1 MKKFIVLLLLTM
13 IIIVMA
19 SCSSKDDG
27 SNDTIIP
34 PDTIA
39 DTEEIIE
46 TELPLPETTTVKETQ
61 PPKEYERISVFKI
74 DFTTMEDGTAPFSA
88 NNVDNL
94 RIEGGLLKGTA
105 TNGDPHMVYKE
116 DMELDS
122 STIQEI
128 HIKLKNYSS
137 DSNFQFFFTT
147 EETSWSESASIK
159 DYLLYSDFDGDKNEW
174 NDIVVYPE
182 MSYDWSGTITGFR
195 IDPFSDVGDFE
206 IEFVDFISVTEK

>member
-1 MKKFIVLLLLTM
+1 MKKFIVLLLTM

-34 PDTIA
+34 SDTIA

-46 TELPLPETTTVKETQ
+46 TEPPLPETTTVRETQ